1 MRLWVWLTGAL
12 AAPLWLQTALCRTR
26 VRRPGNAPFLLLYKY
41 VRKDRPETRST
52 HSKNENFNH
61 VLLQWVAIPPF
72 HVKQS
77 KNGPR
82 NRCTGFLGL
91 SGAIQNG
98 RGTNQ
103 VTPADSGALVA
114 GACHGVSPCAMEP
127 MAAATPRNVKASVI
141 A

>member
-41 VRKDRPETRST
+41 ENRPETRST

-77 KNGPR
+77 KNVCAALLGPR
-82 NRCTGFLGL
+82 NRCTGF
-91 SGAIQNG
+91 
-98 RGTNQ
+98 
-103 VTPADSGALVA
+103 A
-114 GACHGVSPCAMEP
+114 GACHGVSTCAMEP
-127 MAAATPRNVKASVI
+127 MAADTPRNVKACVI
-141 A
+141 LWKQYITHQTRYKRSKEND

>member
-41 VRKDRPETRST
+41 ENRPETRST

-77 KNGPR
+77 KNVCAALLGPR

-98 RGTNQ
+98 RGSLSRRRLSRRQPLRN
-103 VTPADSGALVA
+103 GAN
-114 GACHGVSPCAMEP
+114 GCCHAQK
-127 MAAATPRNVKASVI
+127 R
-141 A
+141 